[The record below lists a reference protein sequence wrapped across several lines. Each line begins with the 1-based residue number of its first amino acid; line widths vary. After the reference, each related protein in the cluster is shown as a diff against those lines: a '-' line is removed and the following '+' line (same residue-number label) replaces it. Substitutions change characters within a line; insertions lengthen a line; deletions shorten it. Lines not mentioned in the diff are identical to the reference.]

1 MGLPACGLR
10 LYLVAM
16 PSNLQFRELVTPLAL
31 ASYLAWIAVW
41 FSASHLLGVS
51 PGGAWLADVF
61 MITFLV
67 SWLWFLATENRTAD
81 WILNVQLVVLA
92 VCALGLIGLGRSG
105 SSPILLVLLVSQF
118 ATRFPRPQT
127 ISLFV
132 LINLVFL
139 ALMLFRWNLSPYSAM
154 ISLAAYGAF
163 QLFALLVLCYAD
175 EAESMAN
182 ELRLVNADL
191 VATRSLLGESAR
203 DQERLRLSRELH
215 DVAGHKL
222 TALRMNLRALKAR
235 PELGQSRELTQSDE
249 LAAELLDDLRAV
261 VRQLRKGDGLSLE
274 EGFRALAL
282 PMANLGLEVD
292 IEPAVRVQRVEQAE
306 VLLSVVQEGLTNAAR
321 HGRARKAWLRLRR
334 IDDALVLQLDDD
346 GQLDWPIEEGMGLN
360 GMRERLESLDGG
372 LELAPSEHGGLRIR
386 ASLPLEPQP

>member
-1 MGLPACGLR
+1 
-10 LYLVAM
+10 
-16 PSNLQFRELVTPLAL
+16 
-31 ASYLAWIAVW
+31 
-41 FSASHLLGVS
+41 
-51 PGGAWLADVF
+51 
-61 MITFLV
+61 
-67 SWLWFLATENRTAD
+67 
-81 WILNVQLVVLA
+81 
-92 VCALGLIGLGRSG
+92 
-105 SSPILLVLLVSQF
+105 
-118 ATRFPRPQT
+118 
-127 ISLFV
+127 
-132 LINLVFL
+132 
-139 ALMLFRWNLSPYSAM
+139 
-154 ISLAAYGAF
+154 
-163 QLFALLVLCYAD
+163 
-175 EAESMAN
+175 MAN

-235 PELGQSRELTQSDE
+235 PELEGSRELNQSDE

-282 PMANLGLEVD
+282 PMANLGLDVD

-334 IDDALVLQLDDD
+334 IDDALVLELDDD

-360 GMRERLESLDGG
+360 GMRERLEGLDGG
-372 LELAPSEHGGLRIR
+372 LELAPSEHGGFRISAR
-386 ASLPLEPQP
+386 LPLDPQP